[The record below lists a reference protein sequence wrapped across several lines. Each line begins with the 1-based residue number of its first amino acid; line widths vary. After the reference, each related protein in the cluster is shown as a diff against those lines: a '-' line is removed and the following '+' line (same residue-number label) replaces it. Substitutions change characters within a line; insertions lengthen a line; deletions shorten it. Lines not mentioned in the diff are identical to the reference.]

1 MAIYNRLSVGAGG
14 GVINNFQKSERQPDA
29 TICIGLG
36 GTGSDA
42 IKKLKR
48 EVYKRLKP
56 DDENS
61 PIPTYK
67 NIKYL
72 LIDSDDSKI
81 GAQSDLGEIQ
91 KQTEYF
97 DISNGDI
104 KTAMAAKEILKNRSE
119 MKWLNYENISIKDAG
134 NGAGGIRQ
142 VGRFLLIDKAA
153 ALRAKL
159 TAMINEA
166 ALGVTGDINIHIFSG
181 LSGGTGS
188 GTFIDAC
195 YIVQNVLESLGRVGG
210 SRVCGYFFLPD
221 VNLSKPEIVAD
232 PLISN
237 YIRVNGYAALK
248 ELDYLMNLEAEK
260 GHFRQNYGTFSI
272 DTVKPPVDL
281 CYLISSTTS
290 NGVSVEDGYNYGLSV
305 AADYVISFL
314 SKVTLPDGIAPGAA
328 DGGQTLQGHI
338 SNLEQAKNSIR
349 KNHGA
354 LIDYNII
361 GAANAEMPLSDIAT
375 YLGAKLFERFDF
387 MYDQVPAENQLMEF
401 VGKNQL
407 IYEHILNALTKG
419 ISFHVPF
426 PKYDPKDL
434 MASNKQPVERC
445 DDWIAGVR
453 GKLQE
458 NRKNMEEKLKDYKIP
473 ENTTSLIARIYQDL
487 YMNYACDAKYGPFF
501 AMRLLGGMNNKNLLH
516 IIDGYVTK
524 NDSLLAAE
532 IRQDKLRDDDLKNAE
547 AQLKNAHTGLFGNA
561 EKRSQEYLGTLNNWY
576 VHLANIEKYKYMQN
590 LLRNF
595 REQVVEL
602 NNNFF
607 DVLTT
612 VLDTLKSTFEDNARI
627 LTTGIR
633 PNENTYTWKILDIP
647 DIQGRL
653 DEAVEGLD
661 VNMALKNFL
670 GAMFAK
676 YPEWLSQDTNKIAIL
691 VSELVTDQFAAIT
704 QQTIKDFLQIKYNT
718 TDPIRLQ
725 SEIERDIIQDKLD
738 TKADPLFWRN
748 SLFNLNQIAKNSTIS
763 VPYNTPEIIQAAE
776 NFGNGGGISV
786 RKTGLTDRIFM
797 MRFYSG
803 VPLYAYQ
810 GLPELE
816 KAYEASTAP
825 GIHLYETG
833 DMDWRQFLPSPIPES
848 FKIPGHEN
856 KRIIERNKKLI
867 EELEIAQK
875 KGLIYDDGI
884 NWQLK
889 LTGNLDLDDIVGSY
903 KVNGKT
909 DPVKLVE
916 AIDNV
921 RNYKD
926 HMFDPENIQ
935 GQTVIDIR
943 GALEGQE
950 KRVLQDNFLRFPDI
964 IALTEEELKKAE
976 AVEKKLEEL
985 EGEMTSGGEER
996 KMKEAFF
1003 NALFTG
1009 VFEMGLTK
1017 IIYRYEEFGMEE
1029 ILDLQNNKMPYG
1041 KCAVYQAYITFSQD
1055 ISEEM
1060 REQIIERAT
1069 DKLDNLEESDLE
1081 VAEKIRKKYTSDF
1094 LKTVLMNV
1102 AADPKRDEI
1111 KAFYQEFMQMLQN
1124 YLRQY
1129 TM

>member
-61 PIPTYK
+61 PIPAYK

-81 GAQSDLGEIQ
+81 GAQDDLGEIQ

-104 KTAMAAKEILKNRSE
+104 KTAMAAKEILKNRAE
-119 MKWLNYENISIKDAG
+119 MNWLNYENISIKDAG

-142 VGRFLLIDKAA
+142 VGRYLLIDKAA
-153 ALRAKL
+153 ALKAKL
-159 TAMINEA
+159 TAIINEA
-166 ALGVTGDINIHIFSG
+166 MLGVTGDINVHIFSG

-188 GTFIDAC
+188 GTFIDVC

-232 PLISN
+232 PLVSN

-248 ELDYLMNLEAEK
+248 ELDYLMNLEADK
-260 GHFRQNYGTFSI
+260 GHFRQNYGTFSV

-281 CYLISSTTS
+281 CYLISSTTA

-305 AADYVISFL
+305 AADYVITFL
-314 SKVTLPDGIAPGAA
+314 SKVTLPAGVAAGAA

-338 SNLEQAKNSIR
+338 ANLEQAKNSI
-349 KNHGA
+349 KKLHGA

-387 MYDQVPAENQLMEF
+387 MYNQVPAENQLMEF
-401 VGKNQL
+401 VTKNQL
-407 IYEHILNALTKG
+407 GYEQILGALTKG
-419 ISFHVPF
+419 IAFHVPF

-434 MASNKQPVERC
+434 IASNKQPIDRC
-445 DDWIAGVR
+445 DDWIAGAR

-458 NRKNMEEKLKDYKIP
+458 NRKNMEEKLRDYKIP
-473 ENTTSLIARIYQDL
+473 ENSTSLIARIYLDL
-487 YMNYACDAKYGPFF
+487 YTNYACDAKYGPFF
-501 AMRLLGGMNNKNLLH
+501 AMRMLGGMNNKNMRH
-516 IIDGYVTK
+516 VIDGYVQK
-524 NDSLLAAE
+524 NDSLMAAE
-532 IRQDKLRDDDLKNAE
+532 VRQDKLREDDLKNAE

-576 VHLANIEKYKYMQN
+576 VHLANIEKYKYMQS
-590 LLRNF
+590 LLRTL

-612 VLDTLKSTFEDNARI
+612 VLDTIKNTFEDNARI
-627 LTTGIR
+627 LTAGVR
-633 PNENTYTWKILDIP
+633 PTANTYTWKILDIP
-647 DIQGRL
+647 DIQGQL
-653 DEAVEGLD
+653 DTAVSSLD
-661 VNMALKNFL
+661 VNQVMKNFVTD
-670 GAMFAK
+670 MFMH
-676 YPEWLSQDTNKIAIL
+676 YPEWLTQDTNKIAIL
-691 VSELVTDQFAAIT
+691 ISEFITAQFSAIT
-704 QQTIKDFLQIKYNT
+704 QQTIKDFLQIKYAT
-718 TDPIRLQ
+718 TDPVILQ
-725 SEIERDIIQDKLD
+725 RKIKEDIIQNRLD
-738 TKADPLFWRN
+738 TKADPLFWKN
-748 SLFNLNQIAKNSTIS
+748 SLFSLDQIAKNCTIS
-763 VPYNTPEIIQAAE
+763 VPYNTPEIVQAAE
-776 NFGNGGGISV
+776 DFGVGGGISV

-797 MRFYSG
+797 MRFYTG

-816 KAYEASTAP
+816 KAYEVSKAP
-825 GIHLYETG
+825 GIHLYEAG
-833 DMDWRQFLPSPIPES
+833 DVDWRQTLPSPIPAS
-848 FKIPGHEN
+848 FKIPGHDI
-856 KRIIERNKKLI
+856 KRIADRNQKLS
-867 EELEIAQK
+867 EELETAK
-875 KGLIYDDGI
+875 KTGIIYYDGL

-889 LTGNLDLDDIVGSY
+889 MTGKLELDAITGDY
-903 KVNGKT
+903 KEGGKA
-909 DPVKLVE
+909 DPVKLAE
-916 AIDNV
+916 AIDKV
-921 RNYKD
+921 RSYKE
-926 HMFDPENIQ
+926 HMFDQDNIQ
-935 GQTVIDIR
+935 GQAVIDIK

-950 KRVLQDNFLRFPDI
+950 ENVLRDNFLRFPDM

-976 AVEKKLEEL
+976 AIEKKLEEM

-1029 ILDLQNNKMPYG
+1029 TLDLQNNKMPYG

-1055 ISEEM
+1055 INEEM

-1081 VAEKIRKKYTSDF
+1081 VAQKIKKKYTSDF

-1102 AADPKRDEI
+1102 AADPKREEI